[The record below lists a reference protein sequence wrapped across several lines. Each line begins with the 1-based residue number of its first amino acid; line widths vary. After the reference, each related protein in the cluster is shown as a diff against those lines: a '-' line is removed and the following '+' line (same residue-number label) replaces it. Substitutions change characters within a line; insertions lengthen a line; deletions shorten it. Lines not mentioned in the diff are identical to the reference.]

1 LALILRNRKWQ
12 QEPGAKPMTWVD
24 TNQVDV
30 HAVSPALGLKKG
42 ADADALWMVDGGN
55 LNYVKSLQ

>member
-1 LALILRNRKWQ
+1 
-12 QEPGAKPMTWVD
+12 MTWVD

-30 HAVSPALGLKKG
+30 HAVSPALGLKG

>member
-1 LALILRNRKWQ
+1 
-12 QEPGAKPMTWVD
+12 MTWVD